1 MQIFMA
7 FHKENVFDP
16 KTLTFEVWGPKQ
28 LSGLKSRTLAPIFTK
43 KTLFVLR
50 ILSWIQK
57 LCKSYIKV
65 PWSYKGLGPKN

>member
-16 KTLTFEVWGPKQ
+16 KTLTFEVWGPKE

-43 KTLFVLR
+43 KDLICIENHKLDPKTLQVL
-50 ILSWIQK
+50 
-57 LCKSYIKV
+57 Y
-65 PWSYKGLGPKN
+65 WSTLVLQGSGV